1 MIIIFID
8 FSLLFHL
15 YLLIDQNTRSP
26 YVVSYQPPFL
36 PHTNFPFTSYP
47 SQLSTTPATVVT
59 FGSSSVSSSAH
70 LHSLRSHSFFH
81 QSALPIPIPTPN
93 PFPTSL

>member
-1 MIIIFID
+1 MSIIFID

-59 FGSSSVSSSAH
+59 FGSFSSAH
-70 LHSLRSHSFFH
+70 LHSLHSHSFFH
-81 QSALPIPIPTPN
+81 QGALCIPIPTPN
-93 PFPTSL
+93 PFPASL